1 MKIIVIIAVIWI
13 SRTLIRA
20 YRQAREQREA
30 ERIYYERQRQQ
41 EIQAARAAALRE
53 EWRQRQLEAKAETMR
68 LVSAERARA
77 EREKA
82 ERRDAERAQKEA
94 EKARKA
100 AFEKEQAEADMEH
113 YAVLRSRYMDLYDT
127 LEAELRAD
135 TTTDKRRITIQRQL
149 LQLEEKLYSLDCKR
163 SQAYYITMKGAC

>member
-1 MKIIVIIAVIWI
+1 MKVIVIIAVIWI
-13 SRTLIRA
+13 SRALIRA
-20 YRQAREQREA
+20 YRQDREQREA

-68 LVSAERARA
+68 LVSAERARV
-77 EREKA
+77 A
-82 ERRDAERAQKEA
+82 ERRDAERAQKAA

-149 LQLEEKLYSLDCKR
+149 LQLEEKLYSLDRKR
-163 SQAYYITMKGAC
+163 SQAYYTTMKGAC

>member
-13 SRTLIRA
+13 SRALIRA
-20 YRQAREQREA
+20 YRQDREQREA
-30 ERIYYERQRQQ
+30 ERIYRQQ

-149 LQLEEKLYSLDCKR
+149 LQLEEKLYSLDRKR